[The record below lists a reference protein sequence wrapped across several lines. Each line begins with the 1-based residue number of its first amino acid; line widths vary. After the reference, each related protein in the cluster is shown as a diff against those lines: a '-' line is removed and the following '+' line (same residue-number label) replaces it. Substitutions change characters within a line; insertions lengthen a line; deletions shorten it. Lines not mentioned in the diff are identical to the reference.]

1 MKSLLCWLILT
12 IAFPPLIENPVF
24 KITERSRAH
33 HPGEVLRITLSTSS
47 QFSDVSIEG
56 WGRKFPAFKQKD
68 EDWLALVGID
78 LGAKPGDYQL
88 KIQGV
93 SQAGP
98 NYSQTLDLKVEVKE
112 FPTRRLTVDPKF
124 VSPPQDQLARIQRE
138 SRWLSSIFSKVSS
151 RPHWSDSFLSP
162 VPGAA
167 TSGFGKRSI
176 FNGQP
181 RSPHSGTDFDAES
194 GTPVASP
201 NAGEVILAQDLY
213 YTGKTVVIDHGL
225 GLYSLFAHLSA
236 YAVEG
241 GDKLSRNE
249 LVGQVGATGRVT
261 GPHLHWTV
269 RLRTAK
275 VDPLSLIEVTRL
287 PSESHP

>member
-1 MKSLLCWLILT
+1 MKIPLLWLIL
-12 IAFPPLIENPVF
+12 IAFPSPIENPVF

-33 HPGEVLRITLSTSS
+33 HPGEVLRITLSTSI

-56 WGRKFPAFKQKD
+56 WGRKFLAFKQEG
-68 EDWLALVGID
+68 EDWEALVGID
-78 LGAKPGDYQL
+78 LSAKPGDYQL

-98 NYSQTLDLKVEVKE
+98 NYSQTLDLKVEIKE

-124 VSPPQDQLARIQRE
+124 VSPAQDQLARIQRE
-138 SRWLSSIFSKVSS
+138 SRLLSSIFSKASG
-151 RPHWSDSFLSP
+151 RPHWSDGFLSP

-167 TSGFGKRSI
+167 NSGFGKRSI

-181 RSPHSGTDFDAES
+181 RSPHSGTDFDVDS
-194 GTPVASP
+194 GTPVANP
-201 NAGEVILAQDLY
+201 NAGEVMLVEDLY
-213 YTGKTVVIDHGL
+213 YTGKTVVVDHGL

-236 YAVEG
+236 YSVSV

-249 LVGQVGATGRVT
+249 VIGQVGATGRVT

-275 VDPLSLIEVTRL
+275 VDPLSLIAVTGP
-287 PSESHP
+287 PSESTP

>member
-1 MKSLLCWLILT
+1 MKIPLLWLIL
-12 IAFPPLIENPVF
+12 IAFPSPIENPVF

-33 HPGEVLRITLSTSS
+33 HPGEVLRITLSTTI

-56 WGRKFPAFKQKD
+56 WGRKFLAFKQEG
-68 EDWLALVGID
+68 EDWEALVGID
-78 LGAKPGDYQL
+78 LSAKPGDYQL

-124 VSPPQDQLARIQRE
+124 VSPPQEQLARIRRE
-138 SRWLSSIFSKVSS
+138 SRLLSSIFSKASG
-151 RPHWSDSFLSP
+151 RPQWSDGFLSP

-167 TSGFGKRSI
+167 NSGFGKRSI

-181 RSPHSGTDFDAES
+181 RSPHSGTDFDVDS

-201 NAGEVILAQDLY
+201 NAGKSCSSRISTIRARRSWLTMDLGCIPFLPTSPPIVSQWVTSSLGTRSLARW
-213 YTGKTVVIDHGL
+213 
-225 GLYSLFAHLSA
+225 
-236 YAVEG
+236 ERPG
-241 GDKLSRNE
+241 G
-249 LVGQVGATGRVT
+249 
-261 GPHLHWTV
+261 
-269 RLRTAK
+269 
-275 VDPLSLIEVTRL
+275 
-287 PSESHP
+287 